1 MGDVLLVV
9 DLQVGVLEGCWDAA
23 GVVARTAALVERAR
37 SADVP
42 VVWVQHE
49 EPGLE
54 RGTPPWQLPPQ
65 LVPAPGEGRVFKQ
78 YRDAFAG
85 ETGLGVLL
93 DALDADRLLAVG
105 AQSDYCVRTTAQT
118 AAARGY
124 SVTLISDCHTTTDAE
139 WDGAKVGA
147 EQIVAHTNLYFSG
160 LRYPGADVG
169 IERHDRIVLPS

>member
-1 MGDVLLVV
+1 MSDVLLVV
-9 DLQVGVLEGCWDAA
+9 DLQVGVLEGCWDPA
-23 GVVARTAALVERAR
+23 GVVERTAVLVDRAR
-37 SADVP
+37 SAGVP

-49 EPGLE
+49 EHGLE
-54 RGTPPWQLPPQ
+54 RGTPPWELPAQLA
-65 LVPAPGEGRVFKQ
+65 PAPGEARVFKE

-93 DALDADRLLAVG
+93 DALDADRLLVGG

-124 SVTLISDCHTTTDAE
+124 SVTLVSDCHTTRDAE
-139 WDGAKVGA
+139 WEGEKVGA

-160 LRYPGADVG
+160 LRYPGVDVG
-169 IERHDRIVLPS
+169 VEVASQIIFG